1 MALPSLARSRRF
13 ASSRSPVSEARECAG
28 YDKCRRYATRDPPF
42 LATCDLRVHP
52 FVSLAGEKK
61 FELFPRCLTLD
72 RFRPGIQVMLDK
84 RVEIFHVDDDSKG
97 GR

>member
-13 ASSRSPVSEARECAG
+13 ASSSRSPVSEARECAG

-52 FVSLAGEKK
+52 FVSLAGENK
-61 FELFPRCLTLD
+61 FR
-72 RFRPGIQVMLDK
+72 IVSSMLDS
-84 RVEIFHVDDDSKG
+84 RQISTRDPGDVGQKG
-97 GR
+97 GDFSRGR